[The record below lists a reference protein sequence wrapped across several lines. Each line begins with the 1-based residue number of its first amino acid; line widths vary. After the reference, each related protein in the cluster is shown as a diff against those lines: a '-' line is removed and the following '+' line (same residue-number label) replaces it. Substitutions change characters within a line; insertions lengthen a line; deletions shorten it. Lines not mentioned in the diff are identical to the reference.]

1 MNSEEPLD
9 LARLTEASIR
19 AEETPQPEI
28 LEGRLAKARRSTA
41 LWIGLAIV
49 AIAVVFGLITPSH
62 SFVKPENL
70 LAIGLNASVIML
82 LGVGMTFLIG
92 AGHLDLSIGY
102 SLILASVIGAK
113 TMVALGGTPEQVQTG
128 AYANLALAITAG
140 VIAAIASGM
149 AIGLLNGLLVTR
161 LRLSSFIVTLATSG
175 IAFGLALILTSAAN
189 IPYIPNELQDNFGG
203 AKFERLIPYPLLL
216 ALAVG
221 GVFWAMLRK
230 TRFGMR
236 TLAIGSSR
244 DAAARAG
251 IDVNRHTLKLFVL
264 MGALVGVAAIVDISR
279 NANTNVSGH
288 QTDNLQAIAAVV
300 IGGTSLF
307 GGVASIGG
315 TLLGTLIPVMLANGL
330 VQMAVPPFYQYALVG
345 VILILAVY
353 FDQRRRERSS

>member
-1 MNSEEPLD
+1 VTGEERTS
-9 LARLTEASIR
+9 LASVAESPDG
-19 AEETPQPEI
+19 AEEAPQLEI
-28 LEGRLAKARRSTA
+28 REGRFAQARHSTA
-41 LWIGLAIV
+41 FWIGLAII
-49 AIAVVFGLITPSH
+49 AIAIVFGFLTPFH
-62 SFVKPENL
+62 SFIKPENL

-102 SLILASVIGAK
+102 SLILASVVGAK
-113 TMVALGGTPEQVQTG
+113 TMVALGGTSLQVQSG
-128 AYANLALAITAG
+128 AYQNLWLAVTAG

-189 IPYIPNELQDNFGG
+189 VPYIPNELQDDFGG
-203 AKFERLIPYPLLL
+203 AKFANLVPYPLLL
-216 ALAVG
+216 ALAIG
-221 GVFWAMLRK
+221 GVFWAVLRR

-244 DAAARAG
+244 EAATRSG
-251 IDVNRHTLKLFVL
+251 VDVNRHTLKLFIL
-264 MGALVGVAAIVDISR
+264 MGFLVGLAAIVDISR

-307 GGVASIGG
+307 GGIASIGG

-330 VQMAVPPFYQYALVG
+330 VQMAVPPFYQYMLVG
-345 VILILAVY
+345 IILILAVY
-353 FDQRRRERSS
+353 FDQRRREKSS